1 MQQLG
6 KSFIVSLSGNHRDWH
21 WLVPRLVPLSL
32 VIVIVIVVVRV
43 IVVFS
48 VIVIAVDT
56 LLCNNWETLLLY
68 LFPAI
73 IQIGAS
79 LCQDWFLYH
88 LLPFHDDI
96 LPKLPPYG

>member
-1 MQQLG
+1 MLQ
-6 KSFIVSLSGNHRDWH
+6 VGNT

-32 VIVIVIVVVRV
+32 VSAIVIVVGRV
-43 IVVFS
+43 IVVV
-48 VIVIAVDT
+48 VIIIAVDN
-56 LLCNNWETLLLY
+56 LLCNNWERVLLY

-73 IQIGAS
+73 IEIGTG

-96 LPKLPPYG
+96 LRKLPPYG